1 VGANLAQYPTE
12 VKAFSM
18 RHLLPHAPADRM
30 ESLCPVDVEGKDF
43 SFYKQEGGEITLAF
57 TKEEKTKIVAQY
69 TQWLNKSQAVFIMEY
84 KNMNQK
90 PLDAMRARIRENG
103 GELHVVKNTLFKLV
117 LDKAHAT
124 YPKDFMDKSN
134 IVVFALHDA
143 AGMAKTIN
151 EGTQKQEV
159 FKVKG
164 GYLGRQFITAAEI
177 QSLAELP
184 PLPVMRARLLG
195 TLLAPAGRLVRTLA
209 EPARSLAGILK
220 AYSEKEQGAAPVAG

>member
-1 VGANLAQYPTE
+1 MKL
-12 VKAFSM
+12 
-18 RHLLPHAPADRM
+18 
-30 ESLCPVDVEGKDF
+30 
-43 SFYKQEGGEITLAF
+43 TLAF

-69 TQWLNKSQAVFIMEY
+69 TQWLKKSQAVFVMEY

-90 PLDAMRARIRENG
+90 PLDAMRAKIRENG

-117 LDKAHAT
+117 LDETHAT

-143 AGMAKTIN
+143 AGMAKAIN

-177 QSLAELP
+177 KSLADLP

-195 TLLAPAGRLVRTLA
+195 HPAGSR
-209 EPARSLAGILK
+209 
-220 AYSEKEQGAAPVAG
+220 